1 MGRESGSDGPRARSG
16 GVPPGGRRRVAGEG
30 RRVPPGAD
38 TAGAPRKERAR
49 SSDVRDDPAAPPRRR
64 AWVADGD
71 LPRWIQDE
79 VARVTAKARIP
90 ATLELLQSAARSFVA
105 GRYGKALRDAEQ
117 AKELSPRDATIRE
130 LLGLSAYRLGRWEL
144 ALRELRTFRRLA
156 GDTTHMPVEMDV
168 LRALERPDAV
178 EDAWATFRR
187 LGGDRFTD
195 LEARVVY
202 GSFLLDRGD
211 ARKSWQITGPKRLVN
226 DPSESDLR
234 VWYVA
239 SRAAARLGD
248 EATARRLFE
257 AIQTAD
263 PAFPGLDEL
272 EATVSGA

>member
-1 MGRESGSDGPRARSG
+1 MGRESGRDRPGTRGGGPQSSGRRGLSGGREVGSAKRDHRSG
-16 GVPPGGRRRVAGEG
+16 
-30 RRVPPGAD
+30 
-38 TAGAPRKERAR
+38 
-49 SSDVRDDPAAPPRRR
+49 SSDKRTEDPAPVKRR

-71 LPRWIQDE
+71 LPRWLQDE

-117 AKELSPRDATIRE
+117 AKELSPRDATVRE
-130 LLGLSAYRLGRWEL
+130 LLGLSAYRLGRWET

-168 LRALERPDAV
+168 LRALDRPAAV
-178 EDAWATFRR
+178 EDAWVTFRR
-187 LGGDRFTD
+187 LGGDRSTD

-202 GSFLLDRGD
+202 GSFLLDRD
-211 ARKSWQITGPKRLVN
+211 DPRKAWQVTGPKKIGD

-248 EATARRLFE
+248 AKTARRLFE
-257 AIQTAD
+257 AIQTSD

-272 EATVSGA
+272 ETAVSSA